1 MSKFLN
7 RIITRSDIVSITN
20 AGMYEMDS
28 TVLGPVTK
36 GGTGNCV
43 VSSGSGVYDGGDRV
57 IGFHNGYDID
67 GDIIITVGW
76 GDGIAVRRLNNDG
89 SMTKLYHDNQGLW
102 RDTSSTYNHMQSV
115 AMAKGCNK
123 AVVMSYNVYGYSI
136 IDYSGAVDG
145 TSNGGQVIREA
156 RPSHTNPTDFI
167 DPSGTNSRAENY
179 YVRRVGYWYAGGL
192 CAAGEWIYA
201 SEHDAGRHYRHFPR
215 RNLATG
221 AQEFLEGGYEEGGND
236 KYSGSADNDRNG
248 YRAFLSYDE
257 VNDRM
262 YYWDYEGNG
271 AFTVILDA
279 STSTPETL
287 WCDLEDTV
295 AGSGSTFS
303 QNGYCRESGL
313 FVPDPANAPNVVIM
327 AGYDYIQK
335 VDYTN
340 CFSGSAPNVTDRF
353 YLRNFAEGVDYN
365 GITRFGTKYQK
376 TSGTPMDKL
385 PDYAGD
391 YIPVVG
397 DRGYGKV
404 DGGFFDLS
412 TFKMYSRRQLTNY
425 VEDQSSVYGGSAR
438 GRSFQSDYG
447 VNSVLMSSA
456 NGTKYWIRM
465 GYGADGHAFR
475 VWSEATKPMELAG
488 DGDWEVVFGTFT
500 LPNSAAIDMV
510 FVGGLHNFVIP
521 SSCSLNVSVS
531 NNNGS
536 SFESYDKDSNE
547 AHVFSSTGTQ
557 LRVKLTGNGH
567 PNKSPFSCS
576 KDSFYV
582 DYMSMHAAAKDSNI
596 KFKVNRKRL
605 RH

>member
-1 MSKFLN
+1 MSKFKSQKLSRN
-7 RIITRSDIVSITN
+7 LISTITN
-20 AGMYEMDS
+20 AGVYELDG
-28 TVLGPVTK
+28 TVIGPVLK
-36 GGTGNCV
+36 GGTGNTL
-43 VSSGSGVYDGGDRV
+43 VSSSGGEYDGGDRV

-67 GDIIITVGW
+67 GDILISVGW

-89 SMTKLYHDNQGLW
+89 SMTKLYHDNNGLW
-102 RDTSSTYNHMQSV
+102 RDTGSTYNHMQSV
-115 AMAKGCNK
+115 AMAKGCKK

-145 TSNGGQVIREA
+145 TSNGGAVIRED

-167 DPSGTNSRAENY
+167 DPSGTNSRANSD

-201 SEHDAGRHYRHFPR
+201 SEHDSRHYKQFPR

-221 AQEFLEGGYEEGGND
+221 AQEFLDGSGTGSD

-295 AGSGSTFS
+295 AGSGSNFT

-313 FVPDPANAPNVVIM
+313 FVPDPSGAPNVVIM
-327 AGYDYIQK
+327 SGYDYLLK

-340 CFSGSAPNVTDRF
+340 CFSGSSPNVTQRTN
-353 YLRNFAEGVDYN
+353 LRNYTEGIDYN
-365 GITRFGTKYQK
+365 GITRFGTKFQK

-385 PDYAGD
+385 PSYAGD

-397 DRGYGKV
+397 DRGYGRV
-404 DGGFFDLS
+404 DGGFLDLS
-412 TFKMYSRRQLTNY
+412 TFKVYSRRQMSNY
-425 VEDQSSVYGGSAR
+425 VEDQTTQYGGSAR

-447 VNSVLMSSA
+447 VNPVLMSSD
-456 NGTKYWIRM
+456 NGSKYWIRM
-465 GYGADGHAFR
+465 GYGADGHSFR
-475 VWSEATKPMELAG
+475 IWPEATKPMEFAG
-488 DGDWEVVFGTFT
+488 DGDWEIVYGAFT
-500 LPNSAAIDMV
+500 LDNSADIDQV
-510 FVGGLHNFVIP
+510 FVSGFENFTIP
-521 SSCSLNVSVS
+521 SSCSLNVYVS

-536 SFESYDKDSNE
+536 NWETYDIN
-547 AHVFSSTGTQ
+547 SSTSHIFTTTGSQ
-557 LRVKLTGNGH
+557 LKVKLSASGH
-567 PNKSPFSCS
+567 PNKSPFLTTQSPLVCDFS
-576 KDSFYV
+576 SLH
-582 DYMSMHAAAKDSNI
+582 SAAKDANI
-596 KFKVNRKRL
+596 KFKINRKRL